1 MIKTIAL
8 NVVYLAILKLL
19 NHIGG
24 EVTHGEVTH
33 GEVTHGEVANT
44 TSINWSTVLLCVFMI
59 YNGLA
64 HFLYIS
70 QTTALVRLTNTVYLN
85 TVLFMFTYAEN
96 IDPVIKK
103 TYMWVNIVVCMYSTI
118 IISFIGIEDYL
129 RNSDNIVYMEI
140 THAVTDFIRSFIG
153 NNGRAIN
160 IAFMGL
166 RIYSTQH
173 SIGNLDASNL
183 DVSNLDA
190 SNLDITEDEIESI
203 TPVFIFEHD
212 AIAEN
217 AEIDKCPVCLE
228 NMSGMCRKL
237 KCNHSFHAICIDGW
251 VIKAGHT
258 TCPLCRSSIRT

>member
-19 NHIGG
+19 NHIG
-24 EVTHGEVTH
+24 

-96 IDPVIKK
+96 TDPVIKK
-103 TYMWVNIVVCMYSTI
+103 TYMWVNIVVCMYSII

-160 IAFMGL
+160 ISFMGL
-166 RIYSTQH
+166 RIYSTQR
-173 SIGNLDASNL
+173 SIDNLAASNI
-183 DVSNLDA
+183 DA

-203 TPVFIFEHD
+203 TPVFIFEHN